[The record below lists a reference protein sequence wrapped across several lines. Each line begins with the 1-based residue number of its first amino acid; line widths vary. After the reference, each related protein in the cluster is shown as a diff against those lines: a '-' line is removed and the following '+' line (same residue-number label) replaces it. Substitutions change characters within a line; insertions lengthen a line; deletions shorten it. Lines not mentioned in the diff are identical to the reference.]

1 MWSDL
6 VGAMPISVKY
16 PLVINLHIVSKSSRH
31 KHGGSINSARVMMD
45 RRSFLALLAA
55 PALPAASRQ
64 TAVSVHG
71 GLFMINNKPTYQGRQ
86 FKGMRIEGLL
96 MNSRMVQGIFDD
108 LNSETRSRWAYPDT
122 KKWDP
127 DRNTREFVAA
137 MPLWRSFGL
146 LAFTINLQGGSPEGY
161 SRVQPWHNSAFR
173 ADGSLRP
180 DYMGRLESI
189 LDRAD
194 ELGMVSI
201 VGLFYAGQDQRLEDD
216 EAVKA
221 GVRNA
226 IEWLGGKGY
235 RNILIEVANE
245 CDNRG
250 FDRDIIK
257 APRIHE
263 LIVMAKSIRSGG
275 GRYLAGASFDGNL
288 GQRYLVGASFN
299 GNRIPTAN
307 VVQASDFLLLHGN
320 GVTDPN
326 RITEMVEQTR
336 KVEGYRTMPILFNED
351 DHFDFDKPVNNMMK
365 AVGAYASWGYFD
377 PYADGYQTV
386 PVNWGINTERKRAF
400 FNLVKEVT
408 GS

>member
-1 MWSDL
+1 M
-6 VGAMPISVKY
+6 V
-16 PLVINLHIVSKSSRH
+16 
-31 KHGGSINSARVMMD
+31 D

-55 PALPAASRQ
+55 PVLPAASRR
-64 TAVSVHG
+64 TTVAIDG
-71 GLFMINNKPTYQGRQ
+71 DRFMINGKPTYPGRQ
-86 FKGMRIEGLL
+86 YKGMRIEGLL

-108 LNSETRSRWAYPDT
+108 LNPETRSRWAYPDT
-122 KKWDP
+122 KRWDP

-137 MPLWRSFGL
+137 MPKWRSFGL
-146 LAFTINLQGGSPEGY
+146 LTFTINLQGGSPEGY
-161 SRVQPWHNSAFR
+161 SKTQPWHNSAFR
-173 ADGSLRP
+173 SDGSLRP
-180 DYMGRLESI
+180 DYMSRLERI

-194 ELGMVSI
+194 ELGMVAI
-201 VGLFYAGQDQRLEDD
+201 VSLFYAGQDQRVESDN
-216 EAVKA
+216 AVKA

-226 IEWLGGKGY
+226 IEWLGGKDY

-250 FDRDIIK
+250 YDRDILK

-263 LIVMAKSIRSGG
+263 LIELVKSIRLGAR
-275 GRYLAGASFDGNL
+275 RYLA
-288 GQRYLVGASFN
+288 GASFN

-351 DHFDFDKPVNNMMK
+351 DHLDFDKPANNMVK
-365 AVGAYASWGYFD
+365 ALGSYSSWGYFD

-386 PVNWGINTERKRAF
+386 PVNWGINTDRKRAF
-400 FNLVKEVT
+400 FSLVKEVT

>member
-1 MWSDL
+1 M
-6 VGAMPISVKY
+6 V
-16 PLVINLHIVSKSSRH
+16 
-31 KHGGSINSARVMMD
+31 D
-45 RRSFLALLAA
+45 RRSFLALIAA
-55 PALPAASRQ
+55 PALSAASRQ
-64 TAVSVHG
+64 TAVSVEG
-71 GLFMINNKPTYQGRQ
+71 DRFMINGKPTYQGRQ
-86 FKGMRIEGLL
+86 YKGLRIEGLL
-96 MNSRMVQGIFDD
+96 LNSRMVQGIFDD
-108 LNSETRSRWAYPDT
+108 LNPETRSRWAYPDT

-137 MPLWRSFGL
+137 MPQWRRFGL

-161 SRVQPWHNSAFR
+161 SKVQPWHNSAFG
-173 ADGSLRP
+173 ADGSLRS
-180 DYMGRLESI
+180 DYTGRLERI

-194 ELGMVSI
+194 ELGMVAI
-201 VGLFYAGQDQRLEDD
+201 VGLFYAGQDQRLQDD

-221 GVRNA
+221 GVSNA
-226 IEWLGGKGY
+226 IAWLGEKGY
-235 RNILIEVANE
+235 RNVLIEVANE

-250 FDRDIIK
+250 FDRDILK
-257 APRIHE
+257 APRVHE
-263 LIVMAKSIRSGG
+263 LIELAKSIRPGG
-275 GRYLAGASFDGNL
+275 HRYLA
-288 GQRYLVGASFN
+288 GASFN

-307 VVQASDFLLLHGN
+307 VVQAADFLLLHGN

-336 KVEGYRTMPILFNED
+336 KVAGYRTMPVLFNED

-365 AVGAYASWGYFD
+365 AVGSYASWGYFD

-386 PVNWGINTERKRAF
+386 PVNWSINTERKRAF